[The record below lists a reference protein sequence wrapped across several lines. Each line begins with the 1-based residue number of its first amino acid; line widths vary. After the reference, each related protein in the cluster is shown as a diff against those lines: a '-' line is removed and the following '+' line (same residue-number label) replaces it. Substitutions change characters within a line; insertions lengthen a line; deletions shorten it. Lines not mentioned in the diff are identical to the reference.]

1 MPTNRP
7 YRPPACT
14 WPDSAYL
21 RPSSVANSGSLGRQG
36 PPPRSSQPIPSW
48 ACLWYVPKTS
58 CSNVECPSSNFGYLS
73 RRAGETSAAAS
84 ATARPCRSTQHSH
97 TPALCL
103 LCAALYSL
111 SEQPEHLHYA
121 GRTTSGRHGWRPI
134 AVSFLRRASCQC
146 DGTHPSAPTDVNATA
161 RDSVAPSAA
170 ADAPATGLPTDA
182 ARPNA
187 TPADDHTVTEQSTTT
202 TV

>member
-1 MPTNRP
+1 MAHRAGKALP
-7 YRPPACT
+7 
-14 WPDSAYL
+14 L
-21 RPSSVANSGSLGRQG
+21 G
-36 PPPRSSQPIPSW
+36 PPPPLSTFPPGLVCGTFPAKLLQCR
-48 ACLWYVPKTS
+48 T
-58 CSNVECPSSNFGYLS
+58 PSSNSESLS

-84 ATARPCRSTQHSH
+84 ATARPCRSTQPSH

-103 LCAALYSL
+103 LRAALYSL

-134 AVSFLRRASCQC
+134 VVSFLRRASSQC
-146 DGTHPSAPTDVNATA
+146 DGAHPSAAPTDVNATA
-161 RDSVAPSAA
+161 RDSVASPAA

-202 TV
+202 VIRSSFFNSK